1 MNFDI
6 EAAKEAGYS
15 DAEIT
20 DYLAKEQNFDAE
32 GARAQGYSDAELVTH
47 LTAQQG
53 DYSKSQTHDGRP
65 ARENADGSYSTEVS
79 ITVTDPRLNEGQ
91 PTNIPSMWGGEEV
104 DEGTAVENALKA
116 GKAYPSY
123 QSIDEAVK
131 AAQVR
136 SDAGG
141 ATVDQQES
149 PQESSFLG
157 KLFSGIKSSSAALKA
172 AGMGQVFDP
181 ADRFQSGISKGLA
194 APFVGG
200 AQLAGEAANLA
211 GAGID
216 TQSMV
221 KAADEA
227 LGDSSGVAGAAGEVA
242 GTLINPL
249 YRAITNRFGLP
260 AKSVAGAGAKGVA
273 TGSVSAALNPTQE
286 EEYWAQKALETGGG
300 AVLGGSL
307 GVAFGKQVLNTRTA
321 VDDAFKN
328 AQASYNSLEE
338 LGLKFRPVVATK
350 TTQDIT
356 KAVEK
361 EIVGGLRGKDLSKVR
376 GIIRKFRMEAGKS
389 DGSLAAYER
398 LKQQAALLINSA
410 GNNTDQK
417 KAAYIVR
424 NAVENMLSTVD
435 ERAVKAGS
443 KEAIAKLKESRGLFR
458 AASRANVIQQV
469 MDEAKKIAS
478 AKGGVSYP
486 KALAQQLE
494 KLALDDK
501 VLAKNFSAK
510 EIAALRKLSKG
521 SKMDTLEGAL
531 NTASSLLGYIGS
543 GALAYG
549 TGGVSA
555 LAIPV
560 AASVGKRIAA
570 RGAGAVREEGLQGML
585 TNIIAP

>member
-260 AKSVAGAGAKGVA
+260 AKSVAGAGGKGVA
-273 TGSVSAALNPTQE
+273 VGSLSAALNPTQE

-501 VLAKNFSAK
+501 VLAKNFF
-510 EIAALRKLSKG
+510 SKRN
-521 SKMDTLEGAL
+521 SCFEKV
-531 NTASSLLGYIGS
+531 I
-543 GALAYG
+543 
-549 TGGVSA
+549 
-555 LAIPV
+555 
-560 AASVGKRIAA
+560 
-570 RGAGAVREEGLQGML
+570 
-585 TNIIAP
+585 

>member
-47 LTAQQG
+47 LTAQQ
-53 DYSKSQTHDGRP
+53 
-65 ARENADGSYSTEVS
+65 
-79 ITVTDPRLNEGQ
+79 
-91 PTNIPSMWGGEEV
+91 
-104 DEGTAVENALKA
+104 
-116 GKAYPSY
+116 
-123 QSIDEAVK
+123 
-131 AAQVR
+131 
-136 SDAGG
+136 AGG
-141 ATVDQQES
+141 AAVDQQES
-149 PQESSFLG
+149 PQESPQESGFLG

-260 AKSVAGAGAKGVA
+260 AKSVAGAGGKGVA
-273 TGSVSAALNPTQE
+273 VGSLSAALNPTQE

-328 AQASYNSLEE
+328 AQTSYKSLEE

-410 GNNTDQK
+410 GNNADQK

-549 TGGVSA
+549 TGGVSVI
-555 LAIPV
+555 AIPV
-560 AASVGKRIAA
+560 AASIGKRIAA